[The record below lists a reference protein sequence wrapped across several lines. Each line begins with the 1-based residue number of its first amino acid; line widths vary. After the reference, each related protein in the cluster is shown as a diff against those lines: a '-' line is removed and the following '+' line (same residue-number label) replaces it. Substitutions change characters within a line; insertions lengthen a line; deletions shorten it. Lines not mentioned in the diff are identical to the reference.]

1 MVQYQGMNVPIYIIH
16 SIVSTVSSAVYICRY
31 SALCSAPH

>member
-16 SIVSTVSSAVYICRY
+16 SIYSIYSIYRCVY
-31 SALCSAPH
+31 L